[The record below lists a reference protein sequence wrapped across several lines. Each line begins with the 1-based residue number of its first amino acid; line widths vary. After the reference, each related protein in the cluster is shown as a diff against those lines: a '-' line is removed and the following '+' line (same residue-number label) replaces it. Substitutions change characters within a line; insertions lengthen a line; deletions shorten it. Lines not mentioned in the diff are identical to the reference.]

1 MNPRPQTT
9 SHTNKSIS
17 FCVIIPTRNSRNDL
31 EAHVHALNQWI
42 YLASEVIVIDSESTD
57 GTIEYLN
64 DNLKHSSIKF
74 LDHPVGLYES
84 WNFAIAQV
92 ESDFIYMATVGDR
105 ISKEN
110 VIRLCHEAESTN
122 ADIVISPPTLISP
135 DGTSSEANWPI
146 KQYLARTRRTHAHI
160 ISPLEVLLW
169 NITCLPGTLI
179 GSSAS
184 NLYKTK
190 TLASSPFPTN
200 CGHAGDSAWA
210 ISNSI
215 NLSWHIIP
223 DLNSEFITHGNS
235 KKSRSPKSRNRE
247 SLYNLAAF
255 SLENLPLTLKRH
267 PAIEPLKAFVSK
279 LQEKDT
285 IITDFNQLR
294 KKTRAWFLTPQGW
307 SLRTAKKRN
316 SKQLK
321 NLKIKAIKAF
331 YTEQ

>member
-1 MNPRPQTT
+1 M
-9 SHTNKSIS
+9 SDTNKIIS
-17 FCVIIPTRNSRNDL
+17 FCVIIPTRNSRDYI

-57 GTIEYLN
+57 GTIEYLK

-92 ESDFIYMATVGDR
+92 ESDFTYIATVGDR
-105 ISKEN
+105 IPKED
-110 VIRLCHEAESTN
+110 VIRLCHEAGSTN

-135 DGTSSEANWPI
+135 NGTSSEANWPI
-146 KQYLARTRRTHAHI
+146 NQYLARTRQTHAHK

-184 NLYKTK
+184 NLYKTRA
-190 TLASSPFPTN
+190 LASSPFPTN

-223 DLNSEFITHGNS
+223 DLYSEFLTHGS
-235 KKSRSPKSRNRE
+235 GKKNRGPSHRKRAELYRLAHFALEEARITEANPTLFNILHSLLKELKDKESTVENFNVFRDEHSLWFLSPKGWILRQKKKINTNE
-247 SLYNLAAF
+247 IQSL
-255 SLENLPLTLKRH
+255 
-267 PAIEPLKAFVSK
+267 
-279 LQEKDT
+279 
-285 IITDFNQLR
+285 
-294 KKTRAWFLTPQGW
+294 KT
-307 SLRTAKKRN
+307 
-316 SKQLK
+316 
-321 NLKIKAIKAF
+321 KAIQYYYKK
-331 YTEQ
+331 